1 MTFFHSVVDSPAQ
14 VKSWSA
20 DTWRSNTIAAAATEF
35 HIDIDEPPGG
45 PVVIRVAGNVD
56 AGTVPVLSACLG
68 ESVLTGHS
76 VVVDLL
82 HVPFLGCPGLAA
94 LHRTATDLS
103 AQRCRLTL
111 AASADVRSILDRIGI
126 GAAVPCFDTV
136 ANAFHAARSPRPPPA
151 ARIRYF
157 RSLVHRTALTQS
169 SPWVPVAPEGRAL
182 PDDSAVPMH
191 CGYCPVGHPM
201 DYPPPRPRQPSSRQ
215 PRVRTR
221 CAATGAPNHQGRRWP
236 RT

>member
-14 VKSWSA
+14 VKSWLA
-20 DTWRSNTIAAAATEF
+20 DTWRSNTIAAGATEF
-35 HIDIDEPPGG
+35 RIDIDEPPGG

-136 ANAFHAARSPRPPPA
+136 ANAFHAARSPQTSAGSEDPIFPILGPSNCSHTVLA
-151 ARIRYF
+151 VGPGCPGGQSVAR
-157 RSLVHRTALTQS
+157 
-169 SPWVPVAPEGRAL
+169 
-182 PDDSAVPMH
+182 
-191 CGYCPVGHPM
+191 
-201 DYPPPRPRQPSSRQ
+201 
-215 PRVRTR
+215 
-221 CAATGAPNHQGRRWP
+221 
-236 RT
+236 

>member
-35 HIDIDEPPGG
+35 RIDIDEPPGG

-136 ANAFHAARSPRPPPA
+136 ANAFHAARAP
-151 ARIRYF
+151 
-157 RSLVHRTALTQS
+157 QS
-169 SPWVPVAPEGRAL
+169 SAGSEDPIFPILGPSNCSHTVLAVGPGCPGGQSVAR
-182 PDDSAVPMH
+182 
-191 CGYCPVGHPM
+191 
-201 DYPPPRPRQPSSRQ
+201 
-215 PRVRTR
+215 
-221 CAATGAPNHQGRRWP
+221 
-236 RT
+236 